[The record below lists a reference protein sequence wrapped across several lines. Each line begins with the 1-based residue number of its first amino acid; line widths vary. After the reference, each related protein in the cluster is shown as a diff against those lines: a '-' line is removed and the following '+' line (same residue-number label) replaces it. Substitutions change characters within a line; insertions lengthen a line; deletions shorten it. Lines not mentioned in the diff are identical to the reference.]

1 MTDQPTPDLPTEPLP
16 GATPETS
23 SQAGP
28 ASDPPPADAP
38 SAAEI
43 AAREAAVQSL
53 AQVDREVEEAMAAM
67 DSTDLAELS
76 GGGPVSSEGVAEG
89 EELTGTVVNV
99 SDDDIFLEFGAK
111 SQGVL
116 PRNQFGKKE
125 TIEVGRRVDVTVE
138 RLDNESGLLIVNRK
152 GAVQR
157 ATWTTL
163 QKGMFVQGRVTGVV
177 KGGLEIDLKGIRAF
191 MPASHASL
199 GQLKD
204 TSVLLNEV
212 MECEVLEVDRK
223 HKNILVSHR
232 KVLAKQREAAKGE
245 LRESLEPGQKR
256 KGVVKTIME
265 YGAFVDLGGMD
276 GLLHIRELSW
286 GTVDKVTDVLTEG
299 QEVEVVVLKYDKEAD
314 RISLG
319 LKQAMPDPW
328 SGLGDK
334 YATGTKLKVRIVR
347 ITNFGAFAELEAG
360 VEGLI
365 PVSEM
370 GWSRVQSPGD
380 VVSVGDMVDCAVIRI
395 ELDKKRLALSMKQ
408 ALADPWAGVLE
419 SFEPNSLVTGR
430 VTRLADFGAFVE
442 LTPGVEGLIHI
453 SELSD
458 KHVRTCGE
466 VVQEGQEV
474 ETRVLGVDGE
484 SRRISLS
491 IKQVKEPTAAT
502 PAVDEEPRPQKKRTK
517 PRRGGLSSHYDW

>member
-1 MTDQPTPDLPTEPLP
+1 MTDQPTPEMPTEPVP
-16 GATPETS
+16 GSTPEIASPS
-23 SQAGP
+23 SPVGDSLP
-28 ASDPPPADAP
+28 DEVL
-38 SAAEI
+38 SAAQL
-43 AAREAAVQSL
+43 AAEAAAASSL
-53 AQVDREVEEAMAAM
+53 AEVDREVEEAMAAM
-67 DSTDLAELS
+67 NSTDLAELS
-76 GGGPVSSEGVAEG
+76 GGGPVSSQGVEEGA
-89 EELTGTVVNV
+89 ELTGTVVNV

-111 SQGVL
+111 LQGVL
-116 PRNQFGKKE
+116 PRSQFGKKE

-138 RLDNESGLLIVNRK
+138 RMDNESGLLIVNRK

-163 QKGMFVQGRVTGVV
+163 QKGMLVQGRVTGVV
-177 KGGLEIDLKGIRAF
+177 KGGLELDLKGLRAF

-232 KVLAKQREAAKGE
+232 KVLAKKREEAKGE
-245 LRESLEPGQKR
+245 LRGSLEEGQRR

-286 GTVDKVTDVLTEG
+286 GTVNKVTDVLSEG
-299 QEVEVVVLKYDKEAD
+299 QEVEVIVLKYDKEAD

-319 LKQAMPDPW
+319 LKQTLADPW

-347 ITNFGAFAELEAG
+347 ITNFGAFAELEPG

-370 GWSRVQSPGD
+370 GWSRVQAPSD

-408 ALADPWAGVLE
+408 ASADPWAGVLE
-419 SFEPNSLVTGR
+419 SFEPNSLVKGR

-458 KHVRTCGE
+458 KHVRSCGE

-484 SRRISLS
+484 TRRISLS
-491 IKQVKEPTAAT
+491 IKQVQEPSAAMPEVAET
-502 PAVDEEPRPQKKRTK
+502 PKAQAKRTK

>member
-1 MTDQPTPDLPTEPLP
+1 MTDQPTPELPVDPVPVPTPETATPTEPR
-16 GATPETS
+16 GGSAT
-23 SQAGP
+23 ADV
-28 ASDPPPADAP
+28 AAAADA
-38 SAAEI
+38 AN
-43 AAREAAVQSL
+43 EAAAASSL
-53 AQVDREVEEAMAAM
+53 AEVDREVEEAMAAM
-67 DSTDLAELS
+67 DATDLAELS
-76 GGGPVSSEGVAEG
+76 GGGPVSSEGVEEG
-89 EELTGTVVNV
+89 TDLTGTVVNI
-99 SDDDIFLEFGAK
+99 SEDDIFLEFGAK

-125 TIEVGRRVDVTVE
+125 AIEVGRRVDVTVE
-138 RLDNESGLLIVNRK
+138 RLDNDSGLLIVNRK

-157 ATWTTL
+157 ATWTNL
-163 QKGMFVQGRVTGVV
+163 QAGMLVQGRVTGVV
-177 KGGLEIDLKGIRAF
+177 KGGLELDLKGVRAF

-212 MECEVLEVDRK
+212 LECEVLEVDRK
-223 HKNILVSHR
+223 HKNVLVSHR
-232 KVLAKQREAAKGE
+232 KVLAKRRLEAKEE
-245 LRESLEPGQKR
+245 LRKTLEAGQKR
-256 KGVVKTIME
+256 KGIVKTIME

-286 GTVDKVTDVLTEG
+286 GTVEKVTDVLSEG
-299 QEVEVVVLKYDKEAD
+299 QEIEVVVLQYDKDAD

-319 LKQAMPDPW
+319 LKQALPDPW
-328 SGLGDK
+328 SGIGDK
-334 YATGTKLKVRIVR
+334 YAQGTKLKVRVVR
-347 ITNFGAFAELEAG
+347 IASFGAFAELEPG

-370 GWSRVQSPGD
+370 GWSRVRGPSE
-380 VVSVGDMVDCAVIRI
+380 VVSVGDMVDCVVIRM
-395 ELDKKRLALSMKQ
+395 ELGKKRLALSMKQ

-430 VTRLADFGAFVE
+430 VTRLVDFGAFVE

-458 KHVRTCGE
+458 KHVRSCSE
-466 VVQEGQEV
+466 VLQEGQEI

-491 IKQVKEPTAAT
+491 IKQVKEPTAAI
-502 PAVDEEPRPQKKRTK
+502 PDVPEASKVRKKPSK
-517 PRRGGLSSHYDW
+517 PRRGGLSSHYNW

>member
-1 MTDQPTPDLPTEPLP
+1 MPDPTSE
-16 GATPETS
+16 TPSLIPPSNE
-23 SQAGP
+23 AGP
-28 ASDPPPADAP
+28 VVGHASAEVDVAAAA
-38 SAAEI
+38 SALTE
-43 AAREAAVQSL
+43 
-53 AQVDREVEEAMAAM
+53 VDREVEAAMAEM
-67 DSTDLAELS
+67 DSADLAELS
-76 GGGPVSSEGVAEG
+76 GGGPVSSDGVSEGT
-89 EELTGTVVNV
+89 ELTGTVVNV

-111 SQGVL
+111 SQGVV

-125 TIEVGRRVDVTVE
+125 TIDLGRRIDVTVE
-138 RLDNESGLLIVNRK
+138 RFDGDSGLLIVNRK

-157 ATWTTL
+157 ATWTNL
-163 QKGMFVQGRVTGVV
+163 QSGMLVAGRVTGVV
-177 KGGLEIDLKGIRAF
+177 KGGLELDLKGVRAF

-212 MECEVLEVDRK
+212 LECEVLEVDRK
-223 HKNILVSHR
+223 HKNVLVSHR
-232 KVLAKQREAAKGE
+232 KVLAKQRAAAKEE
-245 LRESLEPGQKR
+245 LKGAIEPGQKR
-256 KGVVKTIME
+256 KGIVKTIMD

-286 GTVDKVTDVLTEG
+286 GTVEKVTDVLSEG
-299 QEVEVVVLKYDKEAD
+299 QEVEVIVLKYDREED

-334 YATGTKLKVRIVR
+334 YAEGTKLKARIVR
-347 ITNFGAFAELEAG
+347 LASFGAFAELEPG

-370 GWSRVQSPGD
+370 GWSRVRAPGEI
-380 VVSVGDMVDCAVIRI
+380 VSVGDMVDAVVIRV
-395 ELDKKRLALSMKQ
+395 EPDKKRMALSMKQ
-408 ALADPWAGVLE
+408 AAADPWAGVLE
-419 SFEPNSLVTGR
+419 SFEPNTLVSGR

-466 VVQEGQEV
+466 VLQEGQEV
-474 ETRVLGVDGE
+474 QTRVLGVDGE
-484 SRRISLS
+484 TRRISLS
-491 IKQVKEPTAAT
+491 IKQVKEPTAAI
-502 PAVDEEPRPQKKRTK
+502 PDLDDLPKPQKKRAK
-517 PRRGGLSSHYDW
+517 PRRGGLSSHFNW